1 MAQIIA
7 STYEIIERIGSGGG
21 GVVYLANHLRLGKKV
36 VLKADKRTI
45 TTSPEVLRREVDA
58 LKGLSHTYIPQVYD
72 FVVENGIVYTVMD
85 YIEGESL
92 DKPLKRGDK
101 FDQPQIIKWA
111 IQLLEALSYLHNKRI
126 LHSDIKP
133 ANVMLTPQGDICLID
148 FNIAL
153 ALGEEGAVR
162 VGYSRGYASP
172 EHYGTDIEP
181 RQTAEMT
188 VKMGNTGIPEWQM
201 KTVLMGHTVD
211 DYQSG
216 SSSYRKTILLDVRSD
231 IYSLGA
237 TLYHILTGKRPNNQA
252 EDVAPI
258 SNEDASP
265 QIAAIIAKAMN
276 PNPDLRYQTAE
287 EMLWAF
293 EHLHENDP
301 RTKRLRRSKR
311 IAAAALT
318 AMFLAGGAMAFVGL
332 KQMERTQNAYA
343 LAEYSADALRNG
355 DAASAVKLALEALP
369 EQRGPLDPPYTAQ
382 AQLALSNALGAYDL
396 SDGYKAYRT
405 IELESE
411 PLKIA
416 VSEDGS
422 VTAAMTLGKVTLQN
436 TGTDE
441 PPLVLPAE
449 PSAMSDLVFG
459 KDNILFYAGDSGI
472 SAYDAAAARTIWTG
486 KRATS
491 IALSAD
497 GATVAALYKDEAF
510 ATVYDAKT
518 GNIKTTV
525 DFNGNRQGLPTNDTF
540 ADPQDNLFAISGDG
554 HWLAVSFANGAL
566 WVYDLHNAD
575 NSVEIYDSSN
585 YTHFEG
591 GFCGDQFAF
600 VSTKTNDSVFAVIDL
615 EQMEQ
620 LGAFEGTSP
629 FHTYTD
635 EHGIYV
641 ATDNTLVRLNP
652 NTGEQTET
660 AYTEQPI
667 TAAVIGQPYTLVTTS
682 DGAYSFFDQKANQI
696 GTYQNDI
703 SCDFAVVAGQYAVIA
718 SMDSPV
724 LRVLKLENHENRQL
738 FSYENGYPHDE
749 ARISADGKTA
759 MLFRY
764 DLFRIYDKSGIV
776 LAETVLPDSANIYDQ
791 QFRRE
796 DNCLEVIYY
805 DGTVRKYDA
814 ASGKLLSEERGEKP
828 DKTLYEEFF
837 TDKWKITSPLHGTP
851 AVYEKNSEKLIRE
864 LEPDSYLTYV
874 TQVGDYVITEY
885 ITAQGE
891 RFGLLLNEKCETLA
905 KFPNLCD
912 VLPDGTL
919 VFDDQRGNLRTSSI
933 YPLEELLALA
943 KSK

>member
-1 MAQIIA
+1 MADIIA
-7 STYEIIERIGSGGG
+7 QTYELMEQIGAGGG
-21 GVVYLANHLRLGKKV
+21 GNVYLARHLRLNKLV
-36 VLKADKRTI
+36 ILKADKRKI
-45 TTSPEVLRREVDA
+45 TTRPELLRREVDV
-58 LKGLSHTYIPQVYD
+58 LKTLSHTYIPQVYD
-72 FVVENGIVYTVMD
+72 FFAIGETVYTVMD
-85 YIEGESL
+85 YVDGESL
-92 DKPLKRGDK
+92 DKPLKRGER
-101 FDQPQIIKWA
+101 FSQPQIVKWA
-111 IQLLEALSYLHNKRI
+111 CQLLQALCYLHAPTHGDPPRGFV
-126 LHSDIKP
+126 HSDIKP
-133 ANVMLTPQGDICLID
+133 ANIMYKPDGDICLID

-153 ALGEEGAVR
+153 AVGEESV
-162 VGYSRGYASP
+162 VGGSAGYASP
-172 EHYGTDIEP
+172 EHYGLDYSFSSN
-181 RQTAEMT
+181 TATRERAGDFSGDATATMTMPEM
-188 VKMGNTGIPEWQM
+188 GF
-201 KTVLMGHTVD
+201 
-211 DYQSG
+211 
-216 SSSYRKTILLDVRSD
+216 SSSSSKRAIVPDARSD
-231 IYSLGA
+231 IYSVGA
-237 TLYHILTGKRPNNQA
+237 TLYHLLSGRKPAKDASDVTPLTEK
-252 EDVAPI
+252 
-258 SNEDASP
+258 DASP
-265 QIAAIIAKAMN
+265 QIVAIITKAMN

-301 RTKRLRRSKR
+301 RTKRLRRSRR

-318 AMFLAGGAMAFVGL
+318 VTFLAGGAMAFVGL

-369 EQRGPLDPPYTAQ
+369 ERRGLLDPPYTAQ
-382 AQLALSNALGAYDL
+382 AQFALSNALGVYDL

-422 VTAAMTLGKVTLQN
+422 VTAAMTLGKVTLHD

-449 PSAMSDLVFG
+449 PSAMSDLVIG
-459 KDNILFYAGDSGI
+459 KDNILFYAGDGGV
-472 SAYDAAAARTIWTG
+472 SAYDAASARTVWTG

-497 GATVAALYKDEAF
+497 ETTVAALYKDEAF

-518 GNIKTTV
+518 GKIKTTV
-525 DFNGNRQGLPTNDTF
+525 DFNGKRQALPTNDTF
-540 ADPQDNLFAISGDG
+540 ADPQDNLFALSGDG
-554 HWLAVSFANGAL
+554 HWLAVSFADGAL
-566 WVYDLHNAD
+566 WAYDLQNAD
-575 NSVEIYDSSN
+575 NSVEIYDRSD

-591 GFCGDQFAF
+591 GFCGNQFAF
-600 VSTKTNDSVFAVIDL
+600 VSTGVRDSVFAVLDL
-615 EQMEQ
+615 ERMEQ

-635 EHGIYV
+635 ERGIYV
-641 ATDNTLVRLNP
+641 ATDNTLVRLDP
-652 NTGEQTET
+652 NTGEQTEA

-667 TAAVIGQPYTLVTTS
+667 TTAVIGQPYTLVATK
-682 DGAYSFFDQKANQI
+682 DGAYAFFDQKANQV
-696 GTYQNDI
+696 GSYQNDL
-703 SCDFAVVAGQYAVIA
+703 SCDFAAAAGKYAVIA

-724 LRVLKLENHENRQL
+724 LRVLKLENHEDRQL

-805 DGTVRKYDA
+805 DGTIRKYDVA
-814 ASGKLLSEERGEKP
+814 NGTLLSEERGEKP

-864 LEPDSYLTYV
+864 LETDSYLTYV

-885 ITAQGE
+885 ITAAGE
-891 RFGLLLNEKCETLA
+891 RFGLLLDENCETLA

-933 YPLEELLALA
+933 YSLEKLLELA
-943 KSK
+943 KTI